1 MYVVKWVE
9 IDQNVVIPNIR
20 RKRKVDGDWRE
31 SPNYVFFFFWG
42 VGVSGNVTPRSTPR
56 GEIRLI

>member
-20 RKRKVDGDWRE
+20 RKRKVDGERV
-31 SPNYVFFFFWG
+31 PIMFFFFLVGG
-42 VGVSGNVTPRSTPR
+42 VGLSGNVTPQGTPR

>member
-1 MYVVKWVE
+1 METEERVP
-9 IDQNVVIPNIR
+9 IM
-20 RKRKVDGDWRE
+20 
-31 SPNYVFFFFWG
+31 FFFFGG

>member
-20 RKRKVDGDWRE
+20 RKRKVDEDWRE
-31 SPNYVFFFFWG
+31 SQLCFFFWG
-42 VGVSGNVTPRSTPR
+42 GWG
-56 GEIRLI
+56 

>member
-20 RKRKVDGDWRE
+20 RKRKVDGG
-31 SPNYVFFFFWG
+31 NFFFWG
-42 VGVSGNVTPRSTPR
+42 GGVSGNVTPQSTPR